1 MSELTATKLIQIA
14 ENSTKLF
21 ESGKN
26 EVFRNF
32 PESLKGSAEGTICAL
47 TGISPIEH
55 TMEVKLRNKN
65 LIPYPYDYTQYSPI
79 TSNGITYTD
88 NGDGTITANGTATG
102 TSFFVIQSKNTIPV
116 GTYYFHCAPKEL
128 ANQEGRCYVYFRDPD
143 NQSIWD
149 GDYGYGLQVKLNTAT
164 RIDIAIATYEGAV
177 LNNLVFKPQ
186 LEIGTAA
193 TAYAPYVADFSST
206 KLIKRGKNLIPYP
219 YVNTT
224 KTSSGITYTDN
235 GDGSIHVKGTATG
248 DAWFMLCNTIDFGTE
263 TMNAILSNSAT
274 NGTYAISKGLYYG
287 ASNKHLS
294 LNFSKGTVVDEIFYP
309 QLEVGTVA
317 TAYEPYI
324 APIEYQAEADGTVK
338 GVTSIYPVTTLS
350 AEGAV
355 ASCNYIKDVGQI
367 AIPLVERSATHY
379 DIPAGT
385 KAIGMHAFYNFQTL
399 KTITIPKGV
408 TSIGGGAFNSCSY
421 LQSFKAPE
429 GITDIGSGAFA
440 WCSRCKV
447 FDFSDNKTVP
457 TLGTDGFTG
466 SFNGTNADAQL
477 IVPYALYSSWSSANN
492 WKDWRA
498 NMVTKG
504 KAETGADVNID
515 MIWIDGQNSWK
526 SENFNENPDASVS
539 AYCKKDGAEIGL
551 NDESYFTNL
560 RFETCLDGSYLDYH
574 FTTNEWDTP
583 VVFYKAGLYEF
594 GVLNEDGKVTYRA
607 YVEVTGD
614 TPTFTFVYPYIAE
627 YGMTF
632 GEWVNSKYNNGGF
645 YISGNG
651 VWQTEYTQITEVTEN
666 DYGYND
672 YRGVT
677 VDEVIKPNAYYIVS

>member
-55 TMEVKLRNKN
+55 TVEVKLRNKN
-65 LIPYPYDYTQYSPI
+65 LIPYPYYQSAS
-79 TSNGITYTD
+79 SNGGITYTD
-88 NGDGTITANGTATG
+88 NGDGTITANGTATAHSYILI
-102 TSFFVIQSKNTIPV
+102 TNQAYFPS
-116 GTYYFHCAPKEL
+116 GTYHLSGCPKNASGAL
-128 ANQEGRCYVYFRDPD
+128 IYLSNNNYTVY
-143 NQSIWD
+143 QT
-149 GDYGYGLQVKLNTAT
+149 DYGAGSSFTLNEDGLYNVFIQVPQGVVTDN
-164 RIDIAIATYEGAV
+164 V
-177 LNNLVFKPQ
+177 VFKPQ
-186 LEIGTAA
+186 LETGTAA

-224 KTSSGITYTDN
+224 KTSNGITYTDN
-235 GDGSIHVKGTATG
+235 GDGSIHAKGTATG
-248 DAWFMLCNTIDFGTE
+248 DAWFMLSSGVDFGTE

-287 ASNKHLS
+287 AGNKNLS
-294 LNFSKGTVVDEIFYP
+294 LNFPNGTVVDEIYYP
-309 QLEVGTVA
+309 QIEVGTVA
-317 TAYEPYI
+317 TEYEPYI

-338 GVTSIYPVTTLS
+338 KVASIYPVTTLNTDGS
-350 AEGAV
+350 AV
-355 ASCNYIKDVGQI
+355 VSCNYIKDIGQI
-367 AIPLVERSATHY
+367 AAPLVERSATHY

-399 KTITIPKGV
+399 KTITIPKSV

-429 GITDIGSGAFA
+429 GITDVGTGALA

-457 TLGTDGFTG
+457 TLGADGFKG
-466 SFNGTNADAQL
+466 SFDGANADAQL
-477 IVPYALYSSWSSANN
+477 IVPYALYSSWAYANN
-492 WKDWRA
+492 WKDLRA

-504 KAETGADVNID
+504 KTTTGANVSID
-515 MIWIDGQNSWK
+515 MIWIDGTSSWK

-539 AYCKKDGAEIGL
+539 AYCKKDGVEIGL

-560 RFETCLDGSYLDYH
+560 RFETSYDGSYLDYH

-583 VVFYKAGLYEF
+583 VVFHQAGLYEF
-594 GVLNEDGKVTYRA
+594 GVINEDNKVTYRA
-607 YVEVTGD
+607 Y
-614 TPTFTFVYPYIAE
+614 I
-627 YGMTF
+627 
-632 GEWVNSKYNNGGF
+632 
-645 YISGNG
+645 
-651 VWQTEYTQITEVTEN
+651 EVTE
-666 DYGYND
+666 
-672 YRGVT
+672 
-677 VDEVIKPNAYYIVS
+677 